1 MILPKGEVRHENLL
15 TAYTDVSALL
25 SALKSEGFSGTVEIE
40 FPEREGTIFIDSG
53 EVLNAEIREKGNGER
68 KIGQEAIQSFLSFSS
83 QKNGVLNVCRL
94 QPEHVALVISHL
106 QHEPVFKELSTDF
119 TRLDRLLMKLKEDR
133 HDGFIEV
140 LTKEKK
146 ALGVLFVEGGE
157 PVEMFTIPETGPSI
171 FGRKSIPVFVENV
184 SKQGAVL
191 NVYKSY
197 GKMFKKEKAA
207 PESKPLAQRKL
218 AAEGRPVADGKPLA
232 ESKPSAESKPPL
244 GGKEGLKELI
254 PILQDTLSTVEKLVD
269 AASRNGTFAVTF
281 KKSLIEKAETFS
293 FLDPFAGE
301 FEYRDGMIYFSGEV
315 GEKEF
320 TKGILE
326 CLNST
331 VLLLGKE
338 LPKNR
343 MLPLKLIAEIKSS
356 LELHSDALERLGV
369 KEIVSSSFLD

>member
-40 FPEREGTIFIDSG
+40 FPEKEGSVFIDSG
-53 EVLNAEIREKGNGER
+53 EVLNAEIKEKSNAER
-68 KIGQEAIQSFLSFSS
+68 KIGQEAIQAFLTLSN
-83 QKNGVLNVCRL
+83 QKNGVVNVYRL
-94 QPEHVALVISHL
+94 QPEHVALVVNHL
-106 QHEPVFKELSTDF
+106 QHEALFRELSTDF
-119 TRLDRLLMKLKEDR
+119 TRLDRLLLKLKEDK

-157 PVEMFTIPETGPSI
+157 PVEMFTIPESGPSV

-184 SKQGAVL
+184 SKQGAIL
-191 NVYKSY
+191 NVYKSS
-197 GKMFKKEKAA
+197 GKMFKKEKSV
-207 PESKPLAQRKL
+207 PESKPLPQRKL
-218 AAEGRPVADGKPLA
+218 VVEARPVED
-232 ESKPSAESKPPL
+232 SKPPVESRPPE
-244 GGKEGLKELI
+244 GGKEELKELI
-254 PILQDTLSTVEKLVD
+254 PILQETLSTAEKLVD
-269 AASRNGTFAVTF
+269 AAARNGTFMVTF
-281 KKSLIEKAETFS
+281 KKSLIEKAEAFG

-301 FEYRDGMIYFSGEV
+301 FEYRDGVIHFSGEV

-326 CLNST
+326 CLNT
-331 VLLLGKE
+331 TLVLLGKE
-338 LPKNR
+338 LPKNK

-356 LELHSDALERLGV
+356 LERHSDTLERLGV
-369 KEIVSSSFLD
+369 KEVVSTSLQ

>member
-40 FPEREGTIFIDSG
+40 FPEKEGTIFIDSG
-53 EVLNAEIREKGNGER
+53 EVLNAEIREKSNGER
-68 KIGQEAIQSFLSFSS
+68 KIGQEAIQAFLTLSN

-94 QPEHVALVISHL
+94 QPEHVALVINHL
-106 QHEPVFKELSTDF
+106 QHEAVFRELSTDF
-119 TRLDRLLMKLKEDR
+119 TRLDRLLMKLKEDK

-157 PVEMFTIPETGPSI
+157 PVEMFTIPESGPSI

-197 GKMFKKEKAA
+197 GKMFKKEK
-207 PESKPLAQRKL
+207 PVTESKPVQRKP
-218 AAEGRPVADGKPLA
+218 AGEGRPVVDTRPPA
-232 ESKPSAESKPPL
+232 ESRPPA

-254 PILQDTLSTVEKLVD
+254 SILQETLSTAEKLVD
-269 AASRNGTFAVTF
+269 AASRNGTFMVTF
-281 KKSLIEKAETFS
+281 KKSLIEKAEAFS

-301 FEYRDGMIYFSGEV
+301 FEYHDGVIHFAGEV

-326 CLNST
+326 CLNT
-331 VLLLGKE
+331 TLVLLGKE
-338 LPKNR
+338 LPKNK

-356 LELHSDALERLGV
+356 LELHSETLERLGV
-369 KEIVSSSFLD
+369 KEVVSTSLQ

>member
-1 MILPKGEVRHENLL
+1 MILPKGEVRHQNLL

-25 SALKSEGFSGTVEIE
+25 SALKSEGFSGTLEIE
-40 FPEREGTIFIDSG
+40 FPEKEGTIFIDSG
-53 EVLNAEIREKGNGER
+53 EVLNAEVREKSNAER
-68 KIGQEAIQSFLSFSS
+68 KIGQEAIQAFLALSN
-83 QKNGVLNVCRL
+83 QKNGVLNVYRL
-94 QPEHVALVISHL
+94 LPEQVALIINHL
-106 QHEPVFKELSTDF
+106 QHEVLFRELSTDF
-119 TRLDRLLMKLKEDR
+119 TRLDRLLLKFREDK

-157 PVEMFTIPETGPSI
+157 PVDMFTIPESGPSI

-197 GKMFKKEKAA
+197 NKMFKKEK
-207 PESKPLAQRKL
+207 
-218 AAEGRPVADGKPLA
+218 PVA
-232 ESKPSAESKPPL
+232 ESKPVLQRKLTGESKPVVETKPQS

-254 PILQDTLSTVEKLVD
+254 AILQETLSTAEKLVD
-269 AASRNGTFAVTF
+269 AASRNGTFVITF
-281 KKSLIEKAETFS
+281 KKSLIEKAEAFS

-301 FEYRDGMIYFSGEV
+301 FEYQDGVIRFSGEV

-326 CLNST
+326 CLNT
-331 VLLLGKE
+331 TLILLGKE
-338 LPKNR
+338 LPKNK
-343 MLPLKLIAEIKSS
+343 MLPLKMIAEIRSS
-356 LELHSDALERLGV
+356 LELHSDTLERLGV
-369 KEIVSSSFLD
+369 KEIVSSSLQ